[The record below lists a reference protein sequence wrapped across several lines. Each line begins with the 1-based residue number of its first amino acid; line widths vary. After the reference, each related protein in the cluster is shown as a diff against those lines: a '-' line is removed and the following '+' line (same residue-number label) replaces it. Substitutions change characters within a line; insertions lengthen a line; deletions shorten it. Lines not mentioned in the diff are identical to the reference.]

1 MNADFQQRY
10 LSAEQAYGE
19 GNYPQAKDLSITL
32 LEELNTAEAEGHSDE
47 ALMAW
52 RAVLS
57 LLLGH
62 IEFHGFQDPT
72 AAEAHYQRVLSC
84 QPPETLRELAEQGIG
99 RCLPAAT
106 ASVSKEQSHALIQ
119 DPFLS
124 ADAATSHLQP
134 SAIGVMAATPWL
146 DSSSTGQS
154 RSTRSEPLEPTPEQE
169 VVMHQDAQPEPSTMD
184 LSPFLLR
191 YRL

>member
-1 MNADFQQRY
+1 MDADFQQRY

-19 GNYPQAKDLSITL
+19 GNYPQARDLSMTL
-32 LEELNTAEAEGHSDE
+32 LEELNGAEAKGRSEE
-47 ALMAW
+47 ALIAW

-62 IEFHGFQDPT
+62 IEFHGFQDRA

-99 RCLPAAT
+99 RCLPSAT
-106 ASVSKEQSHALIQ
+106 ATVTKEQSQALIQ

-124 ADAATSHLQP
+124 ADAAT
-134 SAIGVMAATPWL
+134 PWL
-146 DSSSTGQS
+146 DSPSTGQS
-154 RSTRSEPLEPTPEQE
+154 RSTRCEPLEPTPEQE
-169 VVMHQDAQPEPSTMD
+169 VVIQQDAQPEPSNVD